1 MQIYLVWM
9 GQERLQNHFLLRQF
23 IEHRLR
29 INELFVVVRTL
40 LRKRSALRRSP
51 EGRQTRGTPET
62 RLKQLEE
69 QRKFIS
75 YSKS

>member
-29 INELFVVVRTL
+29 INERQNVVEKTIGSRTE
-40 LRKRSALRRSP
+40 P
-51 EGRQTRGTPET
+51 
-62 RLKQLEE
+62 
-69 QRKFIS
+69 
-75 YSKS
+75 